1 LEIEPMKIDGLTLLV
16 LAGHFGLL
24 SLFAIGGGNTAIP
37 EMHRQAVEVAHW
49 MTERQFADLFAI
61 SQAAPGPN
69 FLISTL
75 IGYQVAGA
83 AGALVATFG
92 MCGPSSVLA
101 YFVSGTW
108 ERFKDARWRIAIQN
122 GLIPISVGLIGA
134 TGLVLAQAADH
145 NWLAYAVTAATA
157 AITYAT
163 RLSPLWL
170 FIAAG
175 LLGLGG
181 FI

>member
-1 LEIEPMKIDGLTLLV
+1 MKIDVFTLLA
-16 LAGHFGLL
+16 LAVHFGLL
-24 SLFAIGGGNTAIP
+24 SLLAIGGGNSAVP

-49 MTERQFADLFAI
+49 MTDRQFADLFAI

-75 IGYQVAGA
+75 IGYHVAGFP
-83 AGALVATFG
+83 GALVATFG
-92 MCGPSSVLA
+92 MCGPSSMLA

-122 GLIPISVGLIGA
+122 GLVPISVGLIGA
-134 TGLVLAQAADH
+134 SGIVLAQAADH
-145 NWLAYAVTAATA
+145 NLLAYAMTATTA
-157 AITYAT
+157 VISYAT

-170 FIAAG
+170 FVVAG
-175 LLGLGG
+175 LLGLWGLV
-181 FI
+181 